1 MLPRPR
7 VTPFQL
13 LAPRVRSLGNRWVHA
28 SRKEKL
34 GYGLFGASAL
44 AFWCFLFFGLVFVV
58 DQFYQVEVFGPL
70 ITRKLLELLLLSLF
84 GMLTFSNVVTSLSS
98 FYLSEDLE
106 LLRSLP
112 ISPRT
117 FFNTRLMDTLA
128 QSSWMMMM
136 FGLPVF
142 LAFGLAASAGWAYYA
157 SLLVVVPAFLLI
169 PSSFGAIMA
178 SILVTGVSARRARE
192 ALAVVGVLFLIAVF
206 LLLRLMQPERL
217 MNAQDFESVA
227 AYVATLQNPMPLLFP
242 PRWASSVLGAALQ
255 GRPYPWMELAL
266 LVSGSAGFAGIS
278 RWITTWLFPDGWTR
292 AQEANRARLSE
303 NSILDG
309 LLAVFTRPL
318 SKPMAAVIIKDT
330 KTFFRDPSQWSQTFL
345 MLSLIAIYLFSV
357 QALPVDVVGT
367 GYMQDAKNALAYMNL
382 GMVGFVMAGIAVRFQ
397 YAQISGEGRA
407 FWMLRTA
414 PIDPERYLWAKA
426 LPGLVPMLIV
436 GGSITMATNA
446 ILNSPPLLFAISAF
460 TAIGFAFGL
469 SGIAVGMGALTP
481 DFKADNVARAAS
493 GPGAIVFMV
502 AALVL
507 VFSVVGC
514 LAVPVFFVLR
524 VDRDGLPLSPQE
536 WALALGFVLLA
547 AVLCAVATF
556 LPVRKAAPGLWGR
569 DL

>member
-1 MLPRPR
+1 M
-7 VTPFQL
+7 
-13 LAPRVRSLGNRWVHA
+13 RSLANRFTKA
-28 SRKEKL
+28 SRQEKL
-34 GYGLFGASAL
+34 GYGLFGSFAL
-44 AFWCFLFFGLVFVV
+44 AFWCFLFFGLVVVV

-117 FFNTRLMDTLA
+117 FFNTRLVDTLA

-142 LAFGLAASAGWAYYA
+142 LAFGLAANAGWAYYG

-169 PSSFGAIMA
+169 PSSFGAIAA
-178 SILVTGVSARRARE
+178 SVLVTGVSARRARE
-192 ALAVVGVLFLIAVF
+192 ALAVVGVLFLIGVF

-217 MNAQDFESVA
+217 MNAQDFESLA

-242 PRWASSVLGAALQ
+242 PRWASSVLGASLQ

-266 LVSGSAGFAGIS
+266 LLCGAVGFAGVS

-292 AQEANRARLSE
+292 AQEANRARLSQ
-303 NSILDG
+303 NSLMDGILRG
-309 LLAVFTRPL
+309 LTRPL
-318 SKPMAAVIIKDT
+318 SPQMAAVITKDA
-330 KTFFRDPSQWSQTFL
+330 KTFFRDPSQWSQIFL
-345 MLSLIAIYLFSV
+345 LLSLIAIYLFSV
-357 QALPVDVVGT
+357 QALPVDVVGA
-367 GYMQDAKNALAYMNL
+367 GYMQDAKNALAYLNL
-382 GMVGFVMAGIAVRFQ
+382 GMAGFVMAAIAVRFQ
-397 YAQISGEGRA
+397 YAQISGEGRS

-426 LPGLVPMLIV
+426 LPGLLPMLLV
-436 GGSITMATNA
+436 GGAITVATNA
-446 ILNSPPLLFAISAF
+446 ILNSPPLLFGISAF
-460 TAIGFAFGL
+460 TGVGFAFGL

-502 AALVL
+502 AALSL
-507 VFSVVGC
+507 VFSVVAS
-514 LAVPVFFVLR
+514 LSVPVFFILR
-524 VDRDGLPLSPQE
+524 HDRDGLPLSGGE
-536 WALALGFVLLA
+536 WAIAGAFMVLATA
-547 AVLCAVATF
+547 LCVVATVV
-556 LPVRKAAPGLWGR
+556 PVRKAAPGLWGR

>member
-1 MLPRPR
+1 M
-7 VTPFQL
+7 
-13 LAPRVRSLGNRWVHA
+13 RSLANRWTHA
-28 SRKEKL
+28 TGKEKL
-34 GYGLFGASAL
+34 GYGLFGSFAL
-44 AFWCFLFFGLVFVV
+44 AFWCFLFFGLVVVV

-117 FFNTRLMDTLA
+117 FYNTRLLDTLA
-128 QSSWMMMM
+128 QSSWMMLM

-142 LAFGLAASAGWAYYA
+142 LAFGLAASAGWVYYA

-169 PSSFGAIMA
+169 PSSFGAIVA
-178 SILVTGVSARRARE
+178 SVLVTGVSARRARE
-192 ALAVVGVLFLIAVF
+192 ALAVVGVLFLIGVF

-217 MNAQDFESVA
+217 MNAQDFESLA
-227 AYVATLQNPMPLLFP
+227 SYVATLQNPMPLLFP
-242 PRWASSVLGAALQ
+242 PRWASSVLGASLQ

-266 LVSGSAGFAGIS
+266 LMCGSAGFAGVS

-303 NSILDG
+303 NSIMDAA
-309 LLAVFTRPL
+309 LALFTRPL
-318 SKPMAAVIIKDT
+318 SGPMSAVVIKDA
-330 KTFFRDPSQWSQTFL
+330 KTFFQDPSQWSQIFL
-345 MLSLIAIYLFSV
+345 LLSLIAIYLFSV
-357 QALPVDVVGT
+357 QALPVDVVGA
-367 GYMQDAKNALAYMNL
+367 GYMQDAKNALAYLNL
-382 GMVGFVMAGIAVRFQ
+382 GMAGFVMAAIAVRFQ

-414 PIDPERYLWAKA
+414 PIDPEHYLWAKA

-436 GGSITMATNA
+436 GGAITVATNA
-446 ILNSPPLLFAISAF
+446 ILSSPPLLFAVSAF
-460 TAIGFAFGL
+460 TGIGFAFGL

-502 AALVL
+502 AALSL
-507 VFSVVGC
+507 VFTVVAS
-514 LAVPVFFVLR
+514 LSVPVFFILR
-524 VDRDGLPLSPQE
+524 HDRDGLPLSPGE
-536 WALALGFVLLA
+536 WALALGFLLLA
-547 AVLCAVATF
+547 GVLCAVGTV

-569 DL
+569 NL